1 MKTFSSHLSRKAS
14 LLILLT
20 LAVFGAKAQ
29 NGPGMPP
36 PGGGGPDDEKLTTP
50 TSKDVQTYSG
60 KDFIALIRQTDL
72 RSSFY
77 DSDMTA
83 NMTMVM
89 VSPEKGT
96 MTRKEVVYRR
106 DKDDAF
112 LVLTLE
118 PESKKGQG
126 MLRVANNMWRYDPT
140 SRKFTHTTLKEQ
152 YDSNSTVR
160 NSDLRR
166 NQRSWDYDVTS
177 VQDGKLGKYDVWIA
191 DLKAKNDEVY
201 FPYIKM
207 WIDKTKTV
215 VLKVEEYS
223 LSKKLLRT
231 SFYTQYLQIGTSYVP
246 TVQIFQDGLVPEKR
260 SQVTYTNISLK
271 PIPDDV
277 FTKNYLERM
286 SQ

>member
-1 MKTFSSHLSRKAS
+1 MKTIPSHLSQKAS

-20 LAVFGAKAQ
+20 LAIFSAKAQ
-29 NGPGMPP
+29 GGMPP
-36 PGGGGPDDEKLTTP
+36 PGGGGPGDEKLVAP
-50 TSKDVQTYSG
+50 TSKDVQTYTG
-60 KDFIALIRQTDL
+60 KDFIALIRQTDI

-83 NMTMVM
+83 NMTMVF
-89 VSPEKGT
+89 VSPERGT
-96 MTRKEVVYRR
+96 TTRKEVIYRR

-112 LVLTLE
+112 LVMTLE

-126 MLRVANNMWRYDPT
+126 MLRVGNNMWLYDPT
-140 SRKFTHTTLKEQ
+140 SRKFNHTTLKEQ
-152 YDSNSTVR
+152 YDSSTVR
-160 NSDLRR
+160 NSDFRR

-201 FPYIKM
+201 FPYIRM
-207 WIDKTKTV
+207 WIDKANTV

-231 SFYTQYLQIGTSYVP
+231 SYYTQYLQIGTSYVP

-271 PIPDDV
+271 SIPDDI